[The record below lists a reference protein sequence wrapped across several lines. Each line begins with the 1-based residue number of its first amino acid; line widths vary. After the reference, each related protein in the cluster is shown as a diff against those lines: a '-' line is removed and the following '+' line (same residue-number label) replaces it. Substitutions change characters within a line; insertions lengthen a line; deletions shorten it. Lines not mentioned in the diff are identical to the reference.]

1 MTNRT
6 NRPHPL
12 DGGVVG
18 TYVHAYDVPRRHS
31 YQPIPSGRTAQD
43 PSAGASAT
51 PIYDELCAEYVRAFR
66 ACPGDRSGEE
76 DLGFVAFSSSPHDT
90 GAYGI
95 GTYGTGTY
103 GTRHGTPQHATGHL
117 TAQHGHSA
125 TAETVWQ
132 QVARQARGMHPV
144 PALPPAPRRGL

>member
-12 DGGVVG
+12 GGGVVG
-18 TYVHAYDVPRRHS
+18 TYVHAYDVPRRQS
-31 YQPIPSGRTAQD
+31 YQPISSGRAAQD
-43 PSAGASAT
+43 PSVAASIT

-95 GTYGTGTY
+95 GTYGTGSY
-103 GTRHGTPQHATGHL
+103 GTRHGTPQHTTGQL
-117 TAQHGHSA
+117 AAQHGHSA
-125 TAETVWQ
+125 AAETVWQ
-132 QVARQARGMHPV
+132 QVARQARGMHPM